1 MQYYFMEVLKMKEVL
16 EKVFEHPFGTAFLI
30 GAATNCIVRIV
41 CAAKGIKSPQAV
53 INVTNSK
60 TPSE

>member
-16 EKVFEHPFGTAFLI
+16 EKVFDHPFGTAVLI
-30 GAATNCIVRIV
+30 GAVTTSVLRIV
-41 CAAKGIKSPQAV
+41 CVAKGIKYPKAV
-53 INVTNSK
+53 INITSSK